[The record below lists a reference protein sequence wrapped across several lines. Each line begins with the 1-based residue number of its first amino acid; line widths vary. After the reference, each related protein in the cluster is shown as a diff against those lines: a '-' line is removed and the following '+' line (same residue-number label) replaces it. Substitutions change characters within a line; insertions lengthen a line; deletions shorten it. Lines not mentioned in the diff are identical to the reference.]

1 MTVTRQ
7 VYEWTLSGTD
17 IGSDVTAIPHAGE
30 AFSIFVGPYGHSGR
44 AVSSPTDR
52 RNKTE
57 VPPFVAEDA
66 FVVIE
71 GFSSTGGVLPNYAES
86 GGVVTSFV
94 PNGFAQIV
102 VNATGYYQD
111 PANVYD
117 HGISGDAVPYPDTG
131 ISTEKNHYTLKPP
144 LYILPL
150 QTWDLRYTMMNDLRS
165 AVQAGGLTVP
175 DDLVVARCFVQYTYF
190 TGADAMVA
198 QQLVKLGI
206 PVTVDDVDW
215 FKRQLLLS
223 EGLDTQTFD
232 FYLKVAKAYRQM
244 DDKRKNHYGRGV
256 NKDQ

>member
-7 VYEWTLSGTD
+7 VYEWTLSGVE
-17 IGSDVTAIPHAGE
+17 IVADVNKIPFAGVP
-30 AFSIFVGPYGHSGR
+30 FSIFVGPYGRSGR
-44 AVSSPTDR
+44 MDSDTLT

-71 GFSSTGGVLPNYAES
+71 DFASTPGLLPNYVEA
-86 GGVVTSFV
+86 GGIVTSFN

-102 VNATGYYQD
+102 VDTTGYYQD
-111 PANVYD
+111 PANVYA
-117 HGISGDAVPYPDTG
+117 HGISGDASPYPWTG
-131 ISTEKNHYTLKPP
+131 IDTEKRHYRLTPP

-150 QTWDLRYTMMNDLRS
+150 QTWDVRYTMMNDLRS
-165 AVQAGGLTVP
+165 AVEAGGFTVA
-175 DDLVVARCFVQYTYF
+175 DSLVIARCFVQYTYY

-206 PVTVDDVDW
+206 PVTVDNVDW
-215 FKRQLLLS
+215 FKRQLLRS

-232 FYLKVAKAYRQM
+232 YYLRLSQAYKEQ
-244 DDKRKNHYGRGV
+244 DDKRREHYGR
-256 NKDQ
+256 DTRR